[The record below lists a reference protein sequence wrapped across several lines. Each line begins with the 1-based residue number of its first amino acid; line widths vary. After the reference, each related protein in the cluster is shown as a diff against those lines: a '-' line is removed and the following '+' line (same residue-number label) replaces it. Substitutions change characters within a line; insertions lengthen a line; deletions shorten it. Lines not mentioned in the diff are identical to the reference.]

1 LDAAAGRDQS
11 QMEIITNDEQVVERA
26 LSGDPEAFGEIVRR
40 WERRIFALAYG
51 MLGREE
57 DARDATQETFLAA
70 FRNLRGFRGDAKV
83 SSWLHR
89 IAVNQCITR
98 QRRAKVRGETALEDE
113 AERNASVFALPIDAS
128 PARSAEAIERSQ
140 AVRRAVG
147 SLPPDLRQVVV
158 MKEFEEL
165 TFQQIADALEIPLST
180 VKSRLYTALRQ
191 LQMRLQKFGDG
202 KSPESTEG
210 RWS

>member
-1 LDAAAGRDQS
+1 MPAAGASTD
-11 QMEIITNDEQVVERA
+11 QMETATNDEQMVERA

-70 FRNLRGFRGDAKV
+70 FRNLRGYRGDARG

-89 IAVNQCITR
+89 IADNQCITR

-113 AERNASVFALPIDAS
+113 AEKDASVFALPIDAS
-128 PARSAEAIERSQ
+128 PARSAEAIERS
-140 AVRRAVG
+140 RAV
-147 SLPPDLRQVVV
+147 
-158 MKEFEEL
+158 
-165 TFQQIADALEIPLST
+165 
-180 VKSRLYTALRQ
+180 
-191 LQMRLQKFGDG
+191 
-202 KSPESTEG
+202 
-210 RWS
+210 